1 MSNKRHKDLWMPTSH
16 RDTGIIQGYTAS
28 TPWGSQGNF
37 ISTLLPG
44 CARTTAAT
52 TFGPGM
58 ITPGTIAP
66 GLGTSYRTGAIGKR
80 EGARRSVRDND
91 LLARKGLPN
100 PTPMRRGLKLG
111 PGGGLIALDGL
122 HSPAASPPAAPG
134 VQGPPSVF
142 LLHPSPTA
150 LSKPAPNERGRH
162 EHMLG

>member
-58 ITPGTIAP
+58 ITTGTIAP

-100 PTPMRRGLKLG
+100 STPMRRGLKPRANG
-111 PGGGLIALDGL
+111 
-122 HSPAASPPAAPG
+122 SWRR
-134 VQGPPSVF
+134 
-142 LLHPSPTA
+142 
-150 LSKPAPNERGRH
+150 KERGRDYRQNKRSSRSSRPPK
-162 EHMLG
+162 LNGDLFLPL

>member
-58 ITPGTIAP
+58 ITTGTIAP

-100 PTPMRRGLKLG
+100 PTPMRRGLKPRANG
-111 PGGGLIALDGL
+111 
-122 HSPAASPPAAPG
+122 SWRR
-134 VQGPPSVF
+134 
-142 LLHPSPTA
+142 
-150 LSKPAPNERGRH
+150 KERGR
-162 EHMLG
+162 EYRQEQAKLKEFPAPEADTGLFLPLSLASLNPVT